1 MAVANQQTT
10 LPEYCPIYRRAGTG
24 NAYALRARVTAAEVN
39 AGKTLVAPPA
49 GRSLRMIDCILIAVG
64 GNAAGATTVDIVSGT
79 SKLVAAAI
87 AGLTRSSVVRAGDTS
102 AAVLTDGASFATLA
116 SGATIGIA
124 KTGNDLT
131 GATHI
136 DVLLTY
142 AIE

>member
-1 MAVANQQTT
+1 MAVANQQTN

-49 GRSLRMIDCILIAVG
+49 GRSLRMIDCLLIAIG
-64 GNAAGATTVDIVSGT
+64 GNAGGATTVDVVSGAT
-79 SKLVAAAI
+79 KLVAAAV
-87 AGLTRSSVVRAGDTS
+87 AGLTRSAVVRAGDAS
-102 AAVLTDGASFATLA
+102 GAVLADGASFAALA
-116 SGATIGIA
+116 AGAIIGIA

-131 GATHI
+131 GATHV